1 MADNLIAQFKDRPK
15 VGLVGFFGWG
25 NYGDELFLD
34 GWRRSLSEHFDA
46 KVVHDIL
53 KSPYFTGNPYIEADK
68 YDAFVI
74 GGGDLVI
81 PNKVSQLY
89 WHKAWLKKK
98 VYIAGIGVPTW
109 IKKEDPA
116 VMRHMRNFFRHPNVQ
131 YIGVRDVESAE
142 WIREKLE
149 PRVEVRVAPDLVYG
163 LPMPPAREYAEEKVL
178 GVSIRQRRV
187 TAEDDYAPLA
197 KLVEEARRQG
207 YSVKAVVLAGLRTGE
222 ADARAVERLPFEV
235 DEVIRSEDMSEL
247 SAALGGLDVLASMK
261 FHGSLVASMYGV
273 PAIVLSPTT
282 KSKNLFKALGRTE
295 LLSDLHDPEMAGKLE
310 HAKTRIS
317 KDVIDAQKAGAR
329 EEMAHLVRQMRLQLA
344 PASVFRPEGRVDWD
358 AVRRDGREFA
368 RVAAGSARIRAED
381 TLRRQ
386 VLPKA
391 RGLAASLK
399 ERLGR

>member
-1 MADNLIAQFKDRPK
+1 
-15 VGLVGFFGWG
+15 
-25 NYGDELFLD
+25 
-34 GWRRSLSEHFDA
+34 
-46 KVVHDIL
+46 
-53 KSPYFTGNPYIEADK
+53 
-68 YDAFVI
+68 
-74 GGGDLVI
+74 
-81 PNKVSQLY
+81 
-89 WHKAWLKKK
+89 
-98 VYIAGIGVPTW
+98 
-109 IKKEDPA
+109 
-116 VMRHMRNFFRHPNVQ
+116 
-131 YIGVRDVESAE
+131 
-142 WIREKLE
+142 
-149 PRVEVRVAPDLVYG
+149 
-163 LPMPPAREYAEEKVL
+163 
-178 GVSIRQRRV
+178 
-187 TAEDDYAPLA
+187 
-197 KLVEEARRQG
+197 
-207 YSVKAVVLAGLRTGE
+207 
-222 ADARAVERLPFEV
+222 
-235 DEVIRSEDMSEL
+235 MSEL

-295 LLSDLHDPEMAGKLE
+295 LLSDLHDPDMAGKLE

-317 KDVIDAQKAGAR
+317 MDVIEGQKAGAR